1 MTIRMNGALT
11 RCLAG
16 SALGGLMVF
25 AFVPAAAAQWLAPP
39 WRVAFP
45 GEIARSLEAQGYLLT
60 APLMRRPGIYLADVS
75 AGPAGHQRLIIDAM
89 SGQILERFI
98 APGQMP
104 GQVSGQAWG
113 PAFAS
118 RGEEFGEPSPPG
130 AGGPPLSGGLLNEPR
145 PAAPAKK
152 SVRGL
157 ANIHIPAAISPYGER
172 EAPAAAK
179 RKPKSLSTE
188 RRPSA
193 ARPAGPTFSPP
204 LPPPAPRELARADES
219 ASPAPPSA
227 VPASSVDASDKP
239 KVSIVP
245 PALFQ

>member
-1 MTIRMNGALT
+1 MTIRMNGALA

-25 AFVPAAAAQWLAPP
+25 AFVPGAAAQWLMPP
-39 WRVAFP
+39 WRAAFP

-60 APLMRRPGIYLADVS
+60 APLIRRPGIYLADVS

-89 SGQILERFI
+89 SGQILERFL
-98 APGQMP
+98 APGQMS
-104 GQVSGQAWG
+104 GQVSGQIWG
-113 PAFAS
+113 PGFAS
-118 RGEEFGEPSPPG
+118 RGEELGEPSPPG
-130 AGGPPLSGGLLNEPR
+130 ADGAPIGGELLDEPR
-145 PAAPAKK
+145 PAAPARK

-157 ANIHIPAAISPYGER
+157 ANIHIPAAISPYGDE
-172 EAPAAAK
+172 EAPAGVK

-193 ARPAGPTFSPP
+193 VRPAGPAFSPP
-204 LPPPAPRELARADES
+204 LPPPAPRELARADEL
-219 ASPAPPSA
+219 ALPAAPSA
-227 VPASSVDASDKP
+227 VPASSVETNDKA